1 MAVAFWILVWE
12 AVSLAVSDPLFLP
25 SPWAVVKALLS
36 LLSGKE
42 FYSSLWFS
50 SSRIAFSYFLA
61 FVLAMAVGTFASLS
75 ENLAIFLSPLVKA
88 IRSIPVASI
97 VILVLLWVRS
107 RNLSMVVSVLVVFP
121 ILYESVV
128 SGIKS
133 VDRKLMEAA
142 EVYGV
147 KGWRKLWYYL
157 VPSVFPYV
165 KNGVKTSLGLA
176 WKSAV
181 AAEVIALP
189 QFSVGSYLY
198 EAKVYL
204 DSPSLFAWTVVIVVA
219 AAVFEGL
226 MLFILSRMEKVVL
239 R

>member
-1 MAVAFWILVWE
+1 
-12 AVSLAVSDPLFLP
+12 
-25 SPWAVVKALLS
+25 
-36 LLSGKE
+36 
-42 FYSSLWFS
+42 
-50 SSRIAFSYFLA
+50 
-61 FVLAMAVGTFASLS
+61 
-75 ENLAIFLSPLVKA
+75 
-88 IRSIPVASI
+88 
-97 VILVLLWVRS
+97 
-107 RNLSMVVSVLVVFP
+107 MVVSVLVVFP

-239 R
+239 K